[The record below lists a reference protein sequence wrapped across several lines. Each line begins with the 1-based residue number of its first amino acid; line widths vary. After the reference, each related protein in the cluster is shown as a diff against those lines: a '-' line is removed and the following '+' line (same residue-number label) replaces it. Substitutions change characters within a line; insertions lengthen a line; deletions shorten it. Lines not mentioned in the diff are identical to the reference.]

1 MINIF
6 GVIGA
11 EVRAS
16 EIIKQIQS
24 VEGDVI
30 EIVISSPGGSVF
42 EGMAIYDALKAS
54 GKTVNTSILG
64 LGASIASVIFMAGD
78 KREMGD
84 GSQLMIHNAL
94 TTQGGN
100 KHELSEAIDRLDAID
115 AQMSSIYMNAT
126 GMDKGTVADMLKN
139 ETFMSAD
146 EAISKGFATNKTNAM
161 AMVAVYNKQTE
172 AIMPKEEEEKAKGLL
187 AHIASYFKAEVVA
200 EEVEEEESKAMDEE
214 EKPSE
219 EAMDEPCEEKEDES
233 KAEDEEEEEE
243 KPSEEV
249 EALKAEIVQLKSD
262 LEAKHNAD
270 TIAKK
275 DLIFEA
281 IAENKLTLSS
291 AKDLF
296 ALSVGDVTA
305 KLEGLEANATGY
317 GKTQGQLDVV
327 AVVDHNSEYQ
337 ALSGADKSAYFK
349 AHKEEIILEQQNL
362 IKEGK

>member
-11 EVRAS
+11 EARAS

-24 VEGDVI
+24 VEGDII

-115 AQMSSIYMNAT
+115 DQMSSIYMNAT
-126 GMDKGTVADMLKN
+126 GMDKATVADMLKN

-187 AHIASYFKAEVVA
+187 AHIASYFKAEVIA

-214 EKPSE
+214 EKTSE
-219 EAMDEPCEEKEDES
+219 EAMDEPEEKEDES

-296 ALSVGDVTA
+296 ALSVGDVIA

-317 GKTQGQLDVV
+317 GKTQGQLDAV

-349 AHKEEIILEQQNL
+349 AHKEEIILAQQNL